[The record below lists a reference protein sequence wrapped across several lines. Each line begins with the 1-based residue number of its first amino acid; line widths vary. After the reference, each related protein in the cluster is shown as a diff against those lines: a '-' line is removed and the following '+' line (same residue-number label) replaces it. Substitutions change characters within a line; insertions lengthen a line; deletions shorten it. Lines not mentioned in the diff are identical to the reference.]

1 MTLQQKMLAK
11 QSKKGFTL
19 VELVVVIAILA
30 ILAAIAIPAI
40 VGIINNANESQKK
53 TDASTVDNAC
63 KSYYAAIVAGS
74 LNSSSAD
81 ASKTND
87 TLPAAN
93 AAANVRKSTALNCT
107 VGGALDWNGTS
118 TLKGKL
124 SDFAYDAKG
133 NIFSATDEAHTT
145 GAFTP
150 FSGQT
155 PENTTF
161 GGQNGLGYN

>member
-74 LNSSSAD
+74 FNASSAD
-81 ASKTND
+81 ASKVGNTELAK
-87 TLPAAN
+87 LPAAN
-93 AAANVRKSTALNCT
+93 AASNVRKSKALTCT

-124 SDFAYDAKG
+124 TDFRHDSNG
-133 NIFSATDEAHTT
+133 NIFSATDEAHTST
-145 GAFTP
+145 G
-150 FSGQT
+150 
-155 PENTTF
+155 
-161 GGQNGLGYN
+161 NGLAVAAADTFASLGYT